1 MILLFWLSSLVM
13 ADGIPVYLDPQTAY
27 QPWGTAEGL
36 LQFRGNPMRNWYGS
50 GPLST
55 DYTIAW
61 RYPDES
67 MCANSDGKQWCGSG
81 WTGQPAIWRNPSGK
95 MEVIV
100 GTYDRSVHFIDLD
113 TGKALRPSFPT
124 GDIIKGSVTIDPDG
138 FPLLYFG
145 SRDNK
150 YRILSLAGEEAV
162 ELWSLE
168 AHQDVPYTIW
178 NNDWDSNGSIIN
190 DHLFIGGENG
200 WFYIWK
206 LNRKM
211 VNGQPT
217 VQPEIKVRMQGWN
230 DDLLRSTG
238 DRNAS
243 IESSVVVYEN
253 RVYFT
258 NSGGR
263 IVGLDF
269 SEVDADLQ
277 AKVVFD
283 FWAGDD
289 IDATPVVDH
298 EGMLYIAIEYERFL
312 QQARDVGQLIKLNPY
327 TEEGEDPLV
336 WKLDVRGGDHTTSG
350 IWATTAIAQDKLY
363 ASTHD
368 GRLLVVNMDDG
379 ELTQEFEIGFHAWSS
394 PVVIENRL
402 LVGTCSPGGFKIYD
416 LQNPS
421 ALVELTSYLL
431 PSGSCIESTPA
442 VWNSEIVVGSR
453 DGFIYKFK
461 AKIDNN
467 MTADASSTTSP

>member
-1 MILLFWLSSLVM
+1 MVLLLWLSSLVF
-13 ADGIPVYLDPQTAY
+13 ADGLPVYLDPQSAY

-50 GPLST
+50 GPLGT
-55 DYTIAW
+55 DYSISW
-61 RYPDES
+61 KYPDRP
-67 MCANSDGKQWCGSG
+67 MCSNSDGKQWCGSG
-81 WTGQPAIWRNPSGK
+81 WTGQPAIWKNPQGK

-100 GTYDRSVHFIDLD
+100 GTFDRGVHFIDFE
-113 TGKALRPSFPT
+113 TGKATRPPFPT

-150 YRILSLAGEEAV
+150 YRILSLAGEETV

-230 DDLLRSTG
+230 ADLLRSTG

-269 SEVDADLQ
+269 SEVSSDLQ

-283 FWAGDD
+283 YWAGDD
-289 IDATPVVDH
+289 IDATPVIDH
-298 EGMLYIAIEYERFL
+298 EGMLYIAIEYERFN
-312 QQARDVGQLIKLNPY
+312 QRSRDVGQLIKLNPY
-327 TEEGEDPLV
+327 AEEDPHV
-336 WKLDVRGGDHTTSG
+336 WKLDVRGGDYSTAG
-350 IWATTAIAQDKLY
+350 IWATTAIARGKLY
-363 ASTHD
+363 ASTHQ
-368 GRLLVVNMDDG
+368 GHLLIVNMDDG
-379 ELTQEFEIGFHAWSS
+379 QLTQEFDIGFHAWSS
-394 PVVIENRL
+394 PVIIDDKL

-416 LQNPS
+416 LKNPS
-421 ALVELTSYLL
+421 NIGELTTYVL

-442 VWNSEIVVGSR
+442 VWNGEIIVGSR
-453 DGFIYKFK
+453 DGYIYKFNAQK
-461 AKIDNN
+461 ENAVTAEAKDGF
-467 MTADASSTTSP
+467 